1 MNQVRS
7 LETVNQGEETPY
19 YVINSVIRTL
29 EIINCLS
36 QLGEA
41 SVSDVSNCLKMTKST
56 IHRFLAS
63 MKYAGFL
70 EQNPE
75 NQKYRLSIKLFE
87 IGNRVIGRLNIS
99 EIAKPIM
106 LELAEKTGETVNL
119 AILDGFEV
127 VYIEKCV
134 SQNCLRMD
142 CDIGGR
148 DPAYCTGLGKAMLAF
163 LPEEEL
169 DRHLASEKLQAKT
182 INTITVPQALKAEL
196 KTIREN
202 GYAVD
207 KEELIQGINCL
218 AAPIRNNE
226 NKVVAAISISAPK
239 VRVNK
244 MVFEANKQLLLEAAQ
259 LISRKM
265 GAKV

>member
-1 MNQVRS
+1 M
-7 LETVNQGEETPY
+7 
-19 YVINSVIRTL
+19 
-29 EIINCLS
+29 
-36 QLGEA
+36 
-41 SVSDVSNCLKMTKST
+41 
-56 IHRFLAS
+56 
-63 MKYAGFL
+63 
-70 EQNPE
+70 
-75 NQKYRLSIKLFE
+75 
-87 IGNRVIGRLNIS
+87 
-99 EIAKPIM
+99 
-106 LELAEKTGETVNL
+106 
-119 AILDGFEV
+119 
-127 VYIEKCV
+127 
-134 SQNCLRMD
+134 
-142 CDIGGR
+142 
-148 DPAYCTGLGKAMLAF
+148 AF
-163 LPEEEL
+163 
-169 DRHLASEKLQAKT
+169 EKLQAKT